1 MDAAELTKSIE
12 TAINKLVEE
21 IDEAKISET
30 MLSFLKMASRF
41 HRYSFFNT
49 FLILFQNPKATQVA
63 GYKAWQQLNRF
74 VRKGEHGIWILVPV
88 FYTNKEL
95 GVSEEEKYPKRVK
108 CFISKPVFDVSQTD
122 GEPLPEEPEWRSRVK
137 APDIDDALL
146 VFAKGKGIVV
156 EITGDMPVVGAEGV
170 SMGNKILILPE
181 AGTRTI
187 IHELAHELLHKRMEP
202 GEVLNTQVEEIEA
215 DSVAYVVCEYFNIP
229 NKESPNYLALYRATG
244 KEVIGRLQRI
254 QSAGSEMIIAIENY
268 LDPATKKLETKTN

>member
-41 HRYSFFNT
+41 HRYSLCNT
-49 FLILFQNPKATQVA
+49 FLILFQNLKATQVA
-63 GYKAWQQLNRF
+63 GYKAWQKMSRF
-74 VRKGEHGIWILVPV
+74 VRKGEHGIWILAPV
-88 FYTNKEL
+88 FYTNKEV
-95 GVSEEEKYPKRVK
+95 GISEEEMNPKRVK

-146 VFAKGKGIVV
+146 FFAKGKGIVV
-156 EITGDMPVVGAEGV
+156 EITDDMPVIGAEGV
-170 SMGNKILILPE
+170 SMGKKILILPE

-187 IHELAHELLHKRMEP
+187 IHELAHELLHKGTKP

-215 DSVAYVVCEYFNIP
+215 DSVAYVVCEHFNIT
-229 NKESPNYLALYRATG
+229 NKESPNYLALYQATG
-244 KEVIGRLQRI
+244 KEVMSMLQRI
-254 QSAGSEMIIAIENY
+254 QSAGSEMIIAVEKY
-268 LDPATKKLETKTN
+268 LNPATEEKETRSE